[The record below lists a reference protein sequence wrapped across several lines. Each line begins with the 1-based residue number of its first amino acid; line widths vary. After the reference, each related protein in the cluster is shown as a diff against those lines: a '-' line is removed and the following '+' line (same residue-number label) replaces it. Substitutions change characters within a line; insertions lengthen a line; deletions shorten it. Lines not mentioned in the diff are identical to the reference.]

1 MKLRA
6 SWHRLFIGRPDFG
19 SDKRFQL
26 GSLSLFPSLEVA
38 GVFVAGGGIGLSG
51 ERILDA
57 LEKLNI
63 LCLWPL
69 P

>member
-1 MKLRA
+1 M
-6 SWHRLFIGRPDFG
+6 
-19 SDKRFQL
+19 
-26 GSLSLFPSLEVA
+26 
-38 GVFVAGGGIGLSG
+38 AGGGIGLSG

-63 LCLWPL
+63 LSPWPL